1 MTLHSLQEEFVDA
14 MRSYTATVN
23 VISAQH
29 SGKKQAMTATS
40 VASLSLDPPS
50 MLISVNKEASIHNI
64 LGKNRAFC
72 INVLSPTQIDLAEL
86 CSNEEE
92 EERFEKGNWGSYKD
106 IPYNED
112 SVINIFCNC
121 FDCGK
126 DTGFWIVSTSCNII
140 FRRSVKE
147 SQNRECGLLFIH
159 GSKRTVA
166 PAV

>member
-121 FDCGK
+121 FDLFNQSTHSVFFGEVTKIIKSGDSVHLIYHDGK
-126 DTGFWIVSTSCNII
+126 YI
-140 FRRSVKE
+140 K
-147 SQNRECGLLFIH
+147 
-159 GSKRTVA
+159 
-166 PAV
+166 